1 MPARRKK
8 TKYMCKHPRV
18 VLVLLLVG
26 ALAGAAFLGFFH
38 QRSIREGESIAPL
51 VEMADENLQELSGMV
66 ASRRYRGVLWAHS
79 DSGNEPILYALDAGG
94 GSHAIPLEEVTLRD
108 WEAIALSDSTLYI
121 TEMGNNLNASENLG
135 IYEFEEPDPKASG
148 PLRPRRF
155 IPVTYE
161 DQESFPARDRWHFDC
176 EAAFYCDGSLYFI
189 TKNRPAFR
197 LFVQEG
203 GANLY
208 RLDMSALGEKNLLR
222 RVDSIEDLG
231 GWVTAADISFD
242 GRRLAVLVES
252 PQQSIW
258 LFERPESGDRWFS
271 QAPRVQR
278 YKFFDGGQ
286 LESLAFVE
294 EGEDEALVMLNEER
308 QMFRVEMDKF
318 KLVER

>member
-1 MPARRKK
+1 MFKR
-8 TKYMCKHPRV
+8 TRV
-18 VLVLLLVG
+18 VLAVLLLG
-26 ALAGAAFLGFFH
+26 SIAGAAFLGFFH
-38 QRSIREGESIAPL
+38 PRSIREGESISPL
-51 VEMADENLQELSGMV
+51 VVMADENLQELSGLV
-66 ASRRYRGVLWAHS
+66 ASRRYPGVLWAHS
-79 DSGNEPILYALDAGG
+79 DSGNEPILYALDTKGD
-94 GSHAIPLEEVTLRD
+94 SHSIALEEVTLRD

-121 TEMGNNLNASENLG
+121 TEMGNNLNSSEKLG
-135 IYEFEEPDPKASG
+135 IYEFDEPDPKAAG
-148 PLRPRRF
+148 PLRPKRF
-155 IPVTYE
+155 IPVAYE

-176 EAAFYCDGSLYFI
+176 EAAFYSDGSLFFI

-208 RLDMSALGEKNLLR
+208 RLDMGTLGEKNLLR
-222 RVDSIEDLG
+222 RVDSIEGLG

-252 PQQSIW
+252 PQQGIW

-271 QAPRVQR
+271 QSPRVRR

-286 LESLAFVE
+286 LESLAFVGD
-294 EGEDEALVMLNEER
+294 GESEALVMLNEER

-318 KLVER
+318 ESVGP